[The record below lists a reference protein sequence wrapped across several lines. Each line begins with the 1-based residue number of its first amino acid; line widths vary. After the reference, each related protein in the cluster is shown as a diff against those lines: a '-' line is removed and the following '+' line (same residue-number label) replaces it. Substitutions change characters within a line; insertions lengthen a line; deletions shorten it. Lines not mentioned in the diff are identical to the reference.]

1 MNYTFLKINF
11 SVKFIFS
18 DNNVKINDKKSEN
31 LKLNVNLLY
40 TKYLPLKFRQLR
52 EYLLVSH

>member
-40 TKYLPLKFRQLR
+40 MKHLPLKFRQLR

>member
-40 TKYLPLKFRQLR
+40 MKYLPLKFRQLR